1 MMSDAQ
7 PRVIE
12 TKRHAIT
19 QDYVWSNRV
28 LGLGIN
34 GKVVECT
41 SKTTGEKCAL
51 KVCIFSFNIINSTF
65 RNRIV
70 VYDTPYPRISVYISE
85 GKLLLCSPALNV
97 CFRKMRNLNV
107 LCRLFEI
114 LKKLDV
120 KLRCTVRQSDANIL
134 CKWKMYMKTRLRVTT
149 VCSSSWNGTR

>member
-51 KVCIFSFNIINSTF
+51 KVCIFSFDIIN
-65 RNRIV
+65 
-70 VYDTPYPRISVYISE
+70 DTSCLIE
-85 GKLLLCSPALNV
+85 QLCMILPTLE
-97 CFRKMRNLNV
+97 F
-107 LCRLFEI
+107 LF
-114 LKKLDV
+114 LFPMV
-120 KLRCTVRQSDANIL
+120 NYYCVHQR
-134 CKWKMYMKTRLRVTT
+134 
-149 VCSSSWNGTR
+149 